1 MRGDLIAIVVLGR
14 RSWDGGHR
22 AMGNAQGNAA
32 NITAPPCANSAASKM
47 APPRHPAA
55 DDDEDYDAIADMA
68 WAHVNDENQPPG
80 AYNLGGN
87 GKPVRRQSSG
97 RGSSTGASPAPA
109 LRSTSAPASAKL
121 KRGKQQAREEQDEI
135 SPSKRR
141 RVDGHE
147 DQACNDESRKEHR
160 EDVEEEDGEDEN
172 EDDSMIATMA
182 WEALRS
188 GSPTASVASSAWSG
202 ECKACRGHHR
212 PHTCG
217 KPKPASA
224 KEECKAC
231 KGRKRAHT
239 CGLEVEI
246 AQKREQCKACR
257 GKKRAHTC
265 GKGTGETL
273 KKGSVGKQSVSGG
286 GMTQKTIKKG
296 SVGKQASAA
305 AAAAASSANAAKPK
319 ASKEKKKSG
328 NKGGKKKGVDG
339 DDAKAAEAAIRVMM
353 QEEEEEEEEEEEAF
367 SKTGRA
373 LKKSIKGKEAK
384 RNAAANQSESESSG
398 SESEGDDDDDDDDD
412 GDDDAG
418 SNWSHGMVKLLMK
431 AYGRV
436 RPDSSDFW
444 GDVASGVP
452 GKTAQECCDRYHAKF
467 PTPGAIKG
475 ETSFPLVSASFIQS
489 CASCS

>member
-1 MRGDLIAIVVLGR
+1 
-14 RSWDGGHR
+14 
-22 AMGNAQGNAA
+22 MGNAQGNAA

-55 DDDEDYDAIADMA
+55 DDDEDCDAIADMA

-121 KRGKQQAREEQDEI
+121 KRGKQQAREEQDEL

-147 DQACNDESRKEHR
+147 DQACNDEGRKELR

-286 GMTQKTIKKG
+286 GTTQKTIKKG
-296 SVGKQASAA
+296 SVGKQAS
-305 AAAAASSANAAKPK
+305 AAAASSANAAKPK

-353 QEEEEEEEEEEEAF
+353 QEEEEEEEEEEAF

>member
-1 MRGDLIAIVVLGR
+1 
-14 RSWDGGHR
+14 
-22 AMGNAQGNAA
+22 MGNAQGNAA
-32 NITAPPCANSAASKM
+32 NIIAPPGAISVASKM
-47 APPRHPAA
+47 APPSHPA
-55 DDDEDYDAIADMA
+55 DDDDADYAAIADMA

-80 AYNLGGN
+80 AHNLGGN
-87 GKPVRRQSSG
+87 GKPVRGQSSG
-97 RGSSTGASPAPA
+97 RGSYAVASPAPA
-109 LRSTSAPASAKL
+109 LRSTPAPASAKL
-121 KRGKQQAREEQDEI
+121 KRDNQQAREEEDGL
-135 SPSKRR
+135 SSSKRR
-141 RVDGHE
+141 RMDGQE
-147 DQACNDESRKEHR
+147 NQACNDESRVEHQ
-160 EDVEEEDGEDEN
+160 EDVEEDDEDEEDEN

-246 AQKREQCKACR
+246 AQRREQCKACR

-273 KKGSVGKQSVSGG
+273 EKESAGKKSVSGG
-286 GMTQKTIKKG
+286 GKKHKTIKKG

-305 AAAAASSANAAKPK
+305 AAASNANAAKPK
-319 ASKEKKKSG
+319 ASKDKKKSG
-328 NKGGKKKGVDG
+328 NKGRKNNGVDG
-339 DDAKAAEAAIRVMM
+339 DDAKAAEAALRVMM
-353 QEEEEEEEEEEEAF
+353 QEEEEEEEKVF
-367 SKTGRA
+367 SKTGRV

-398 SESEGDDDDDDDDD
+398 SESESGDDEDD
-412 GDDDAG
+412 GDEGHDDDAG
-418 SNWSHGMVKLLMK
+418 ASWSPGMIKLLMK

-452 GKTAQECCDRYHAKF
+452 GKTAQDCCDRYHAKF

-475 ETSFPLVSASFIQS
+475 EANFPIVSSSFI
-489 CASCS
+489 